1 MSKTLIIIVLVA
13 VILVIAAAASYYFFI
28 WRGQDTGDS
37 EPQVEEGV
45 VFHTG
50 EVFVTNLRNSELLL
64 KTDVFIS
71 VPNRNLSIL
80 QDNVQLVRDRI
91 IRVLRSFTEED
102 ILNENLQDMVRDRIK
117 SDLQNTLN
125 IDKILDVYFTEFVLQ

>member
-1 MSKTLIIIVLVA
+1 MSKTLIIILVVV
-13 VILVIAAAASYYFFI
+13 VILIVAAGAAIYFFMF
-28 WRGQDTGDS
+28 RGQNTEAS
-37 EPQVEEGV
+37 QPQEEVGI

-64 KTDVFIS
+64 KTDIFIS
-71 VPNRNLSIL
+71 VPDRNLRIL

-91 IRVLRSFTEED
+91 IRVLRSFSEED
-102 ILNENLQDMVRDRIK
+102 ILQEELQDIVGDRIK

>member
-1 MSKTLIIIVLVA
+1 MSKTLIIILLVV
-13 VILVIAAAASYYFFI
+13 VIVIVAAGAAIYFFMF
-28 WRGQDTGDS
+28 RGQDTETS
-37 EPQVEEGV
+37 QPQEEVGI

-50 EVFVTNLRNSELLL
+50 EVFVTNLRESELLL
-64 KTDVFIS
+64 KTDIFIS

-102 ILNENLQDMVRDRIK
+102 ILQEELQDIVGERIK
-117 SDLQNTLN
+117 IDLQNTLN

>member
-1 MSKTLIIIVLVA
+1 MSKTIIIVVLVA
-13 VILVIAAAASYYFFI
+13 AILIIAAAAAVYFFI
-28 WRGQDTGDS
+28 WRGQDT
-37 EPQVEEGV
+37 EENQPQVEPGI

-64 KTDVFIS
+64 KTDIFIS
-71 VPNRNLSIL
+71 IPNRNLKIL

-102 ILNENLQDMVRDRIK
+102 ILDENLQDVVRDRIK
-117 SDLQNTLN
+117 SDIQNTLN
-125 IDKILDVYFTEFVLQ
+125 IDTILDVYFTEFVLQ

>member
-1 MSKTLIIIVLVA
+1 MSKTIIIVVLVA
-13 VILVIAAAASYYFFI
+13 SILIIAAAAAVYFFI
-28 WRGQDTGDS
+28 WRGQDT
-37 EPQVEEGV
+37 EENQPQVEPGI

-50 EVFVTNLRNSELLL
+50 KVFVTNLRNSELLL
-64 KTDVFIS
+64 KTDIFIS
-71 VPNRNLSIL
+71 IPNRNLKIL

-102 ILNENLQDMVRDRIK
+102 ILDENLQDVVRDRIK

-125 IDKILDVYFTEFVLQ
+125 IDTILDVYFTEFVLQ

>member
-1 MSKTLIIIVLVA
+1 MSKTIIIVVLVA
-13 VILVIAAAASYYFFI
+13 AILIIAAAAAVYFFI
-28 WRGQDTGDS
+28 WRGQDT
-37 EPQVEEGV
+37 EENQPQVEPGI

-64 KTDVFIS
+64 KTDIFIS
-71 VPNRNLSIL
+71 IPNRNLKIL

-102 ILNENLQDMVRDRIK
+102 ILDENLQDVVRDRIK

-125 IDKILDVYFTEFVLQ
+125 IDTILDVYFTEFVLQ

>member
-1 MSKTLIIIVLVA
+1 MSKTLIIILLVVVM
-13 VILVIAAAASYYFFI
+13 VIVAAGAAIYFFMF
-28 WRGQDTGDS
+28 RGQDTEVS
-37 EPQVEEGV
+37 QPQEEVGI

-50 EVFVTNLRNSELLL
+50 EVFVTNLRESELLL
-64 KTDVFIS
+64 KTDIFIS

-102 ILNENLQDMVRDRIK
+102 ILQEELQDIVGERIK
-117 SDLQNTLN
+117 IDLQNTLN